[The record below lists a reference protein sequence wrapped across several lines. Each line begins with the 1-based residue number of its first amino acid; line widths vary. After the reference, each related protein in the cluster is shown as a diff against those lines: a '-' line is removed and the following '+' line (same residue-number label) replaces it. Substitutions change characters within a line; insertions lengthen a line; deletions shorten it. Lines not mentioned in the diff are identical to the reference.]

1 MHNKYISNY
10 FFLLFSIIPISLIL
24 GASVSLFNILLID
37 ISFLF
42 LIIYLKDFSFLRN
55 RSFQYLIALYIYLIF
70 NNAISV
76 NQEIGLAR
84 NLGFIRIIILFV
96 AINYFFQKENFLRNI
111 FYVWSFII
119 LVVLLDVLLESF
131 TGKNIFGY
139 DSEYGRRVVSFFK
152 DEPIVGGY
160 LNAFY
165 LVLIGF
171 LHLKFGKKYKNF
183 ILFFSILILFSILLT
198 GERSNLIKAILGI
211 YLFYVFFREYQIKH
225 KFYLA
230 TSGLIILISIIFSSD
245 FLKLRYFYQIKS
257 LTSGNK
263 IYFKH
268 YKSAYNIFK
277 ENKFFGVGNK
287 NYRVV
292 ACAKFIEKADII
304 NAKFGEPSDVLGS
317 HGPKA
322 DKLVAQ
328 IEYVCTTHPHQ
339 IFLEFLSEHGIFGTV
354 IILFLIY
361 KLIFSK
367 LIFNLKELNYI
378 QLGSG
383 VYIILTFLPLIPSG
397 SFFGDHSL
405 TLFSLNLSIFYAS
418 NKNFNIFFNSQN
430 SKLGIN
436 N

>member
-139 DSEYGRRVVSFFK
+139 GSEYGRRVVSFFK

-198 GERSNLIKAILGI
+198 GERSNLIKAVLGI
-211 YLFYVFFREYQIKH
+211 YLFYIFFREYQIKH
-225 KFYLA
+225 KFYL
-230 TSGLIILISIIFSSD
+230 TISGLIILISIITNSKNIS
-245 FLKLRYFYQIKS
+245 IVH
-257 LTSGNK
+257 
-263 IYFKH
+263 KH
-268 YKSAYNIFK
+268 S
-277 ENKFFGVGNK
+277 
-287 NYRVV
+287 
-292 ACAKFIEKADII
+292 
-304 NAKFGEPSDVLGS
+304 
-317 HGPKA
+317 
-322 DKLVAQ
+322 
-328 IEYVCTTHPHQ
+328 
-339 IFLEFLSEHGIFGTV
+339 
-354 IILFLIY
+354 
-361 KLIFSK
+361 
-367 LIFNLKELNYI
+367 NL
-378 QLGSG
+378 
-383 VYIILTFLPLIPSG
+383 
-397 SFFGDHSL
+397 
-405 TLFSLNLSIFYAS
+405 
-418 NKNFNIFFNSQN
+418 FFNFDE
-430 SKLGIN
+430 I
-436 N
+436 

>member
-1 MHNKYISNY
+1 MINKYISNY
-10 FFLLFSIIPISLIL
+10 FFLLFSFIPISLIL
-24 GASVSLFNILLID
+24 GSSVSLLNILLID

-42 LIIYLKDFSFLRN
+42 LIIYLKDFSFINN
-55 RSFQYLIALYIYLIF
+55 RSFQYLIVLYIYLIF
-70 NNAISV
+70 NNFISV
-76 NQEIGLAR
+76 DHEIGLAR

-96 AINYFFQKENFLRNI
+96 AFNYFFQKENFLKNV
-111 FYVWSFII
+111 FYVWLLII
-119 LVVLLDVLLESF
+119 FVVLLDVILESF
-131 TGKNIFGY
+131 SGKNIFGY
-139 DSEYGRRVVSFFK
+139 GSEYGRRVLSFFK

-165 LVLIGF
+165 LTLIGF
-171 LHLKFGKKYKNF
+171 LFLKFGEKYKNL
-183 ILFFSILILFSILLT
+183 ILFFSILILFCILFT
-198 GERSNLIKAILGI
+198 GERSNSIKAIFGI
-211 YLFYVFFREYQIKH
+211 SLFYIFFREYQIKH
-225 KFYLA
+225 KIYF
-230 TSGLIILISIIFSSD
+230 TIVGLIILISIIFSSD

-257 LTSGNK
+257 LVSDDK

-287 NYRVV
+287 NYRIV
-292 ACAKFIEKADII
+292 ACSKFREKADII
-304 NAKFGEPSDVLGS
+304 NAEFGEPSDVLGS

-339 IFLEFLSEHGIFGTV
+339 VFFELLSEHGIFGTFL
-354 IILFLIY
+354 ILFLIY

-367 LIFNLKELNYI
+367 IIFNYKELNYI

-383 VYIILTFLPLIPSG
+383 IYIILTFIPLIPSG
-397 SFFGDHSL
+397 SFFSDYLL
-405 TLFSLNLSIFYAS
+405 TLFSLNLSIFYGC

-430 SKLGIN
+430 SKLK
-436 N
+436 

>member
-1 MHNKYISNY
+1 MMNKYISNY
-10 FFLLFSIIPISLIL
+10 FFLLFAFIPISLIL
-24 GASVSLFNILLID
+24 GSSVSLFNILLID

-42 LIIYLKDFSFLRN
+42 LLIYLKDFSFLKN
-55 RSFQYLIALYIYLIF
+55 KSFQYLIVLYIYLIF
-70 NNAISV
+70 NTLISV
-76 NQEIGLAR
+76 DQEIGLAR

-96 AINYFFQKENFLRNI
+96 AINYFFQNEKLFKKI
-111 FYVWSFII
+111 FYVWLSII
-119 LVVLLDVLLESF
+119 FVVLLDVLLESF

-139 DSEYGRRVVSFFK
+139 GSEYGRRVLSFFK

-165 LVLIGF
+165 LILIGF
-171 LHLKFGKKYKNF
+171 LHLKFGEKYKNLV
-183 ILFFSILILFSILLT
+183 LFFSILILFSILLT

-211 YLFYVFFREYQIKH
+211 FLFYLLFREYQIKH
-225 KFYLA
+225 KLYLMLG
-230 TSGLIILISIIFSSD
+230 GLLIFISIIFSSD

-257 LTSGNK
+257 LVLDNK

-268 YKSAYNIFK
+268 YDSAFNIFK

-292 ACAKFIEKADII
+292 ACSKFKEEADII
-304 NAKFGEPSDVLGS
+304 NTEFGEPSDVLGS
-317 HGPKA
+317 HGSKA
-322 DKLVAQ
+322 DKLVAE

-339 IFLEFLSEHGIFGTV
+339 VFFELLSEHGIFGSV
-354 IILFLIY
+354 IILYLIY
-361 KLIFSK
+361 KLVFSK

-383 VYIILTFLPLIPSG
+383 IYIILTFLPLIPSG
-397 SFFGDHSL
+397 SFFSDYLL
-405 TLFSLNLSIFYAS
+405 TLFSLNLGIFYAT

-430 SKLGIN
+430 SKLDIN
-436 N
+436 S

>member
-1 MHNKYISNY
+1 M
-10 FFLLFSIIPISLIL
+10 
-24 GASVSLFNILLID
+24 
-37 ISFLF
+37 
-42 LIIYLKDFSFLRN
+42 
-55 RSFQYLIALYIYLIF
+55 
-70 NNAISV
+70 
-76 NQEIGLAR
+76 
-84 NLGFIRIIILFV
+84 
-96 AINYFFQKENFLRNI
+96 
-111 FYVWSFII
+111 
-119 LVVLLDVLLESF
+119 
-131 TGKNIFGY
+131 
-139 DSEYGRRVVSFFK
+139 
-152 DEPIVGGY
+152 
-160 LNAFY
+160 
-165 LVLIGF
+165 
-171 LHLKFGKKYKNF
+171 
-183 ILFFSILILFSILLT
+183 
-198 GERSNLIKAILGI
+198 GI
-211 YLFYVFFREYQIKH
+211 YLFYIFFREYQIKH
-225 KFYLA
+225 KFYL
-230 TSGLIILISIIFSSD
+230 TISGLIILISIIFSSD

-257 LTSGNK
+257 LVSEDK

-292 ACAKFIEKADII
+292 ACAKFREKADII

-328 IEYVCTTHPHQ
+328 IGYVCTTHPHQ
-339 IFLEFLSEHGIFGTV
+339 VFFEFLSEHGIFGTV

-367 LIFNLKELNYI
+367 FIFNLKELNYI
-378 QLGSG
+378 QIGSG

-430 SKLGIN
+430 SKLVIN